1 MKSLTNSEI
10 PSSNPLYEA
19 CSGFQVATCYC
30 ELPMIPKTV
39 LKAGHDMYKCTLQT
53 SENQPGKILMRLS
66 EQSLDLVLVLKKK
79 GSLKIAK
86 PFAHAESTDLI

>member
-1 MKSLTNSEI
+1 
-10 PSSNPLYEA
+10 
-19 CSGFQVATCYC
+19 
-30 ELPMIPKTV
+30 
-39 LKAGHDMYKCTLQT
+39 
-53 SENQPGKILMRLS
+53 MRLS